1 MIIIVWICMI
11 AKTVL
16 QISKY
21 PHKAKTK
28 KLIWTNVVVLFPFLG
43 LILYHMIGKRNLAS
57 G

>member
-1 MIIIVWICMI
+1 MI